1 MCLLSWV
8 AASVNVA
15 HGQQAAGQIRDP
27 VYAGH
32 MMAGVEGMRTGDFV
46 AAMREFR
53 GALDARPNDFRALVQ
68 LGRAQLGGNDLQGAS
83 QTYATLKVGFP
94 DLPAGPFGLGQ
105 VEMARNNPEA
115 AQLALQEALQL
126 DPDHYGANF
135 YFARAL
141 QAAGDVTGAA
151 ATYQRAIA
159 INPTVRLAPLALANL
174 ALGTGGESVAV
185 DLLRQLQ
192 RDWPDDPQ
200 VLLALGVAQG
210 RSSQFNEA
218 GDTLRRVLTLDPS
231 NGVARYN
238 LALVAVG
245 LQDWPAAEAL
255 LDETL
260 QATPDDL
267 ASRLLLARVL
277 EGEGRVEEAH
287 DVLER
292 GVELSPGD
300 RTLRMARAALLAA
313 YSPQSDEAMAIYE
326 QLVAEQ
332 TDDAGARRALA
343 EVYIN
348 SARLEQASQ
357 QIERLLTMSPADPDL
372 LLEAGRLRSQ
382 LARPVEARQALDA
395 LMAQSP
401 DHVGASYELALLD
414 LREELYG
421 DAAARLTRIIEMQ
434 PYRSNAHFN
443 LGRSLRGLGRDDEAQ
458 AEMARFEKLSE
469 FDERVSERR
478 AVVRGRPGDADA
490 HLALAELYVEGER
503 WVAAQ
508 EVLQKILRLRP
519 VDQRAA
525 ALREIVEQALS
536 GSDSSVAA
544 VSKGSQFEARLR
556 LTSSSAP
563 LASERAG

>member
-1 MCLLSWV
+1 M
-8 AASVNVA
+8 
-15 HGQQAAGQIRDP
+15 
-27 VYAGH
+27 
-32 MMAGVEGMRTGDFV
+32 
-46 AAMREFR
+46 
-53 GALDARPNDFRALVQ
+53 
-68 LGRAQLGGNDLQGAS
+68 
-83 QTYATLKVGFP
+83 
-94 DLPAGPFGLGQ
+94 
-105 VEMARNNPEA
+105 
-115 AQLALQEALQL
+115 
-126 DPDHYGANF
+126 
-135 YFARAL
+135 
-141 QAAGDVTGAA
+141 
-151 ATYQRAIA
+151 
-159 INPTVRLAPLALANL
+159 
-174 ALGTGGESVAV
+174 AV

-192 RDWPDDPQ
+192 RDWPDDPE

-218 GDTLRRVLTLDPS
+218 GDTLRRVLVVDPS

-260 QATPDDL
+260 QATPGDL

-277 EGEGRVEEAH
+277 EGGGRVEGAH

-300 RTLRMARAALLAA
+300 RTLRMARAALLAT

-332 TDDAGARRALA
+332 PDDAGARRALA

-478 AVVRGRPGDADA
+478 AVVRGRPGADA